1 MIFGFLLF
9 TSCLKPTWSESA
21 IKAQPQP
28 QQLWASVF
36 PTSSIHSDSVQPKE
50 PLHARSID
58 TVHDPDSEHATKTLS
73 WLPSHNQLWNFRSIS
88 STSSS
93 TQTKYANWH
102 SSLVTVF
109 AHTPCDEGTLTWQ
122 APQLEATGTKDIS
135 SQYTILNV
143 SIPPYLEKVTL
154 NMQCGTTSWTDTWNK
169 KDSHTIPTVQWTTK
183 EHSIRIIASNAEG
196 HTLRLW
202 NLKNTNDTN
211 TKGQLL
217 HTTFIG
223 HTLDGWEIE
232 FPLTSSNKIQFQL
245 SNNQNQV
252 LLTSEPITTDFQQ
265 SVAASTLRSSNEQD
279 LRSNKPQTNPSKPL
293 LDHVQPPKHLINIPN
308 SLDSVHNMFVA
319 NGDNIWDWYN
329 QPRWKSFHPNQ
340 DTVSHTTTHTNTPLF
355 LRWGDTLKVSDRSFN
370 GWHSEEHHHWIM
382 GNPYDTTTSLTPSPE
397 DGLLY
402 DSHVESV
409 MGAESDIV
417 LSRPSTHL
425 TPWLVRTDS
434 QTSDERLIGFL
445 PLLMEPPSLLAAAT
459 ILHHTALYWDA
470 IKDRSLPWF
479 NTLQQRSIKSLKLLE
494 SIPNEEWTQLDFHT
508 QVYIVWASFIADQ
521 EGLSPKSV
529 FMRRNIDWLC
539 TLSDTDISEDAAITS
554 HLRWLLRESPW
565 KHRSCEEGE
574 SLSLN
579 EHTATMTTMVVLR
592 DQLKQAMDD
601 RTTLPIN
608 TQLPEWQQWIL
619 LEEEQHLLERYT
631 NLHIR
636 LKTPTTTISGLF
648 HEWQIRP
655 VVHTLSDTASVNIH
669 VNGVGRLYLSTWQPY
684 IHTMKAS
691 SSKNL
696 QVTRT
701 ILDSK
706 GIPLPSNTIS
716 LGQALQIQTII
727 QTLPNEIICI
737 RQWGASGL
745 SHQSKDHHF
754 CTQSNAQGVW
764 SNTEFV
770 HVQFEGRFRLPI
782 TMVATESAIANTTT
796 QWLQTA
802 SIKELQ
808 H

>member
-9 TSCLKPTWSESA
+9 TSCPKPTWSEIS
-21 IKAQPQP
+21 IQTQPYM
-28 QQLWASVF
+28 LWASVF
-36 PTSSIHSDSVQPKE
+36 PTNTTPSDKLPSKE
-50 PLHARSID
+50 PLQIHLAD
-58 TVHDPDSEHATKTLS
+58 TVYNSDSDQIPKVLS
-73 WLPSHNQLWNFRSIS
+73 WLPSHDQLWDFKSIS
-88 STSSS
+88 SPSS
-93 TQTKYANWH
+93 TQIQYAHWE
-102 SSLVTVF
+102 SDSVTVF
-109 AHTPCDEGTLTWQ
+109 AHTPCDTEKLTWNSPEFQ
-122 APQLEATGTKDIS
+122 VTGTTDII
-135 SQYTILNV
+135 SQYTILQV
-143 SIPPYLEKVTL
+143 SIPPYIEEVTL
-154 NMQCGTTSWTDTWNK
+154 QMQCGTNSWTDIWNK
-169 KDSHTIPTVQWTTK
+169 NDSHAIPTVQWTTK

-202 NLKNTNDTN
+202 NLKDTNDTS

-232 FPLTSSNKIQFQL
+232 FPLTSSNTIQFQL

-252 LLTSEPITTDFQQ
+252 ILTSEPITTDFQELLT
-265 SVAASTLRSSNEQD
+265 ASTIHSSNE
-279 LRSNKPQTNPSKPL
+279 LNIPSNKSLIHHSKSVLGQAQPSDYMMTIQEH
-293 LDHVQPPKHLINIPN
+293 LDT
-308 SLDSVHNMFVA
+308 VHNMFLV
-319 NGDNIWDWYN
+319 NGENIWDWYN
-329 QPRWKSFHPNQ
+329 QPIWKSFHSNQ
-340 DTVSHTTTHTNTPLF
+340 EAIPHNTAQTKTPPF
-355 LRWGDTLKVSDRSFN
+355 LRWGDALKVSERSFN
-370 GWHSEEHHHWIM
+370 GWYTEEQHHWIM
-382 GNPYDTTTSLTPSPE
+382 GSPYDTSTFLVLSPE

-402 DSHVESV
+402 ESHVESV

-425 TPWLVRTDS
+425 TPWLIRTDS
-434 QTSDERLIGFL
+434 QISDERLVEFL

-539 TLSDTDISEDAAITS
+539 TLSDTDIPEDAAITS
-554 HLRWLLRESPW
+554 HLRWLLRESHW

-574 SLSLN
+574 SLSLI

-631 NLHIR
+631 NLHIQM
-636 LKTPTTTISGLF
+636 KTPTTSIRGLF